1 MQVRVKT
8 STVKKAEIL
17 FNDIIDSE
25 KEFPRTKN
33 AEKMLMQSRDT
44 EFVFPASA
52 IHIDT
57 KI

>member
-25 KEFPRTKN
+25 KSFQEL
-33 AEKMLMQSRDT
+33 KMQRRC
-44 EFVFPASA
+44 
-52 IHIDT
+52 
-57 KI
+57 